1 MLSYFLLIFC
11 NWYSTC
17 ASMIFIIESIFM
29 RVLCFSNLWLLEHKN
44 LLLVLLMHYVSYVK

>member
-1 MLSYFLLIFC
+1 
-11 NWYSTC
+11 
-17 ASMIFIIESIFM
+17 M